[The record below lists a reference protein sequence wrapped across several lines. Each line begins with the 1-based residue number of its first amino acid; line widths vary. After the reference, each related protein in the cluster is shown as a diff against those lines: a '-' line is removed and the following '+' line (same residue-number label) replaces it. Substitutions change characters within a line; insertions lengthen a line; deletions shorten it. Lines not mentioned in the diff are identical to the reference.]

1 MKQKFDVTGMSC
13 AACSARVEK
22 CVSKLDG
29 VDSVAVNLL
38 SNNMVVEYDDGELD
52 DGKIIKAVIDAG
64 YGADVHGGRDEGS
77 SVKAGSAGGAQVSAA
92 ALEVQSMKNR
102 LIASIIFFIP
112 LFYISM
118 GHMAGLPQPS
128 FLMGVENAVTYG
140 MAQLV
145 LTLILMYI
153 NRKYYEVGF
162 PALWHRAPNMD
173 SLIAV
178 GSFAAVIYG
187 VFAIIRIGHGLAL
200 QDWDLAERYHM
211 DMYFESAGTILTLIT
226 VGKYLEARSKGKTTD
241 AVSHLLDLSPDTA
254 LAERNGQEIELRIE
268 DVQVGDILI
277 VKPGGKVPVDGVIV
291 EGSSSVDESLITG
304 ESIPVD
310 KSEGDSVI
318 GASINK
324 SGFFKMRAEKVGEDT
339 ALFRIIQLV
348 EEAGGSKA
356 PIARLADKISGV
368 FVPIVML
375 IALVAAGVWI
385 LAGKSFEFALSTG
398 IAVLVISCPCALG
411 LATPAAIMAGTGRGA
426 ELGVLYKNAEILENA
441 RSVDTVVM
449 DKTGTLTTGQPGV
462 TAIRTADSLNDEQL
476 LAAAASVE
484 KLSEHPL
491 AQAIV
496 FYAQDKGINISEVSG
511 FEAIHGKGVSAE
523 VDGRRWIGGNAR
535 MMKEENINI
544 ESAEDFAV
552 QAAEQGATPIYFA
565 CEGEFAGVIAVA
577 DMIRPE
583 SPAAVA
589 EFKRMGI
596 DVIMLTGDNFR
607 TAASIA
613 KRLGIENVVAE
624 ILPEDKDKEVQA
636 LMEQDRRVAM
646 VGDGINDAPALARAD
661 VGIAIGAGTDVAI
674 ESADVVLMKSS
685 PLDAAAAMQLS
696 RAVIK
701 NVKMNLFWAFIYN
714 IIGIPIAAGLLY
726 PIFGFKLNPMFGA
739 AAMSLSSF
747 CVVSNALRLRWFKP
761 SAAGAVN
768 FSEDSGINTNSERE
782 FRVNSINISD
792 SGSGSGGV
800 SKDYINSFG
809 SPNKTAGGEISKDN
823 SVNSDKRNRE
833 DSINGSADPDK
844 TAGRDSDINTLKS
857 ADAESEPDAVSEKN
871 IADSL
876 PEGVLDRKTERII
889 KINKK
894 ADDGELD
901 KEENKMEKILNVEGM
916 MCKNC
921 VAHVEKALKGI
932 DGVTDATA
940 DLDAKK
946 ATVVLATD
954 VDDSVLVDAVAAE
967 GYEASMAH

>member
-38 SNNMVVEYDDGELD
+38 ANNMVVEYDDGELD
-52 DGKIIKAVIDAG
+52 DGRIIQAVIDAG
-64 YGADVHGGRDEGS
+64 YGADVHGGNADSAAHAAG
-77 SVKAGSAGGAQVSAA
+77 AGSAQVSAA
-92 ALEVQSMKNR
+92 VLEVQSMKKR

-118 GHMAGLPQPS
+118 GHMVGLPQPS
-128 FLMGVENAVTYG
+128 FLMGIENAVTYG

-200 QDWDLAERYHM
+200 QDWDLAEQYHM

-254 LAERNGQEIELRIE
+254 LAERNGQEVEIRIE

-277 VKPGGKVPVDGVIV
+277 VKPGGKVPVDGVVV
-291 EGSSSVDESLITG
+291 EGNSSVDESLITG

-324 SGFFKMRAEKVGEDT
+324 SGFFKMKAEKVGEDT

-368 FVPIVML
+368 FVPVVMF
-375 IALVAAGVWI
+375 IALIAAGVWI
-385 LAGKSFEFALSTG
+385 LAGQSFEFALSTG

-462 TAIRTADSLNDEQL
+462 TGMRTAGEFSDEQL
-476 LAAAASVE
+476 LAAAAAVE

-496 FYAQDKGINISEVSG
+496 LHAQEKGLNIPEAEG
-511 FEAIHGKGVSAE
+511 FKAIHGKGVSAE
-523 VDGRRWIGGNAR
+523 TEGRRWMGGNAR
-535 MMKEENINI
+535 MMKEENVNI

-565 CEGEFAGVIAVA
+565 CEGELAGVIAVA

-583 SPAAVA
+583 SHAAVA

-596 DVIMLTGDNFR
+596 DVIMLTGDNSR
-607 TAASIA
+607 TAYSIA
-613 KRLGIENVVAE
+613 KRLGIENVVSE

-685 PLDAAAAMQLS
+685 PLDAVSAMQLS

-761 SAAGAVN
+761 SAAGAAEN
-768 FSEDSGINTNSERE
+768 MQTAGKNTTEYKNININTESAGSDNINGFSGLDKKISGDNINSSVSSDKIEGTSDI
-782 FRVNSINISD
+782 NINPGADNIINISKN
-792 SGSGSGGV
+792 SGE
-800 SKDYINSFG
+800 N
-809 SPNKTAGGEISKDN
+809 AGGEY
-823 SVNSDKRNRE
+823 
-833 DSINGSADPDK
+833 
-844 TAGRDSDINTLKS
+844 
-857 ADAESEPDAVSEKN
+857 DAVSEEK

-876 PEGVLDRKTERII
+876 PAGVLERKTERII
-889 KINKK
+889 KIDKK
-894 ADDGELD
+894 AGAGGYD
-901 KEENKMEKILNVEGM
+901 KEEDKMEKILNVEGM

-946 ATVVLATD
+946 ATVVLASD
-954 VDDSVLVDAVAAE
+954 VADSVLVDAVTAE
-967 GYEASMAH
+967 GYEASIAH